1 MSSNSSIAEPK
12 PQTAATK
19 IRDEEPKHV
28 KMSASLEKLDPSKLE
43 KGVESK
49 VDWSQKMS
57 FWCCSCFSY
66 LLQVIFLGC
75 MGSFLFGINLSLLN
89 TAINHISWEM
99 EWCDFRN
106 EAIEVNDC
114 TRHTVF
120 ASFINTGVFIG
131 AAMGSM
137 SGGLFLGFG
146 RRGMMLIANAIFI
159 LGIITCCCA
168 NSFSAL
174 LWARLLV
181 GYSVGLISFIVPTY
195 MSEMTPKDVRGRYGV
210 LHQLFITIGILVG
223 TLIGLPLPLA
233 APLPGPLDADK
244 AMPVFPKVW
253 WRVMLGIGIIPV
265 LLSSYLLSKVY
276 VFETPHYYVEKGL
289 YNDAEKLLK
298 RVRNSDDVT
307 ETLNY
312 VIQEIQESEK
322 SKAAGMNLGTAWRKP
337 ELRRVIILGC
347 LFSAFQ
353 QFGGI
358 NVFMAQST
366 QLFLDAGLEGSL
378 PTVMTV
384 VMSLINCVMTLPAV
398 PLIEKMGRK
407 SLLLCG
413 CVGMTISVLPS
424 AICYW
429 VIPDSDVTMWLAIVG
444 CLLFIIF
451 FAATYGPILW
461 VYLFEMFPM
470 EIKGAAAGLATAFNW
485 IAGIVMVF
493 VTNYLSIQ
501 VKFTLFTAMS
511 ALGTVLVASFM
522 LETKGRELG
531 DSPYIKKSA

>member
-1 MSSNSSIAEPK
+1 MTPNSSIAEAE
-12 PQTAATK
+12 PQTAAKNEDQKYSKASTSV
-19 IRDEEPKHV
+19 DHV
-28 KMSASLEKLDPSKLE
+28 DLGRLEKSI
-43 KGVESK
+43 ESK

-66 LLQVIFLGC
+66 LLQVILLGC
-75 MGSFLFGINLSLLN
+75 MGSFLFGFNLSLLN

-99 EWCDFRN
+99 EWCDFHS
-106 EAIEVNDC
+106 EGIEVNDC
-114 TRHTVF
+114 TTHTVF

-131 AAMGSM
+131 AAVGSM
-137 SGGLFLGFG
+137 SGGLFLEFG
-146 RRGMMLIANAIFI
+146 RRGMMLIANVVFI
-159 LGIITCCCA
+159 LGIITSCCA

-210 LHQLFITIGILVG
+210 FHQLFITIGILIG

-233 APLPGPLDADK
+233 AALPGAMDADK
-244 AMPVFPKVW
+244 TMPVFAKVW

-265 LLSSYLLSKVY
+265 LLSSYLLGKVY

-289 YNDAEKLLK
+289 YTDAEKLLK

-322 SKAAGMNLGTAWRKP
+322 SKAAGMNLGTAWKRPQFRK
-337 ELRRVIILGC
+337 VIILGC

-384 VMSLINCVMTLPAV
+384 VMCLINSVMTLPAV

-407 SLLLCG
+407 PLLLCG
-413 CVGMTISVLPS
+413 CIGMTISVLPS

-429 VIPDSDVTMWLAIVG
+429 VIPDSDITMWLAIVG

-501 VKFTLFTAMS
+501 VKFTLFTVMS
-511 ALGTVLVASFM
+511 AIGAVLVALFM

-531 DSPYIKKSA
+531 DSPYIKKTA